1 MFGGGAGEAG
11 EGGLANGAPARSE
24 PSSASVTD
32 LTSDSSLIDLGF
44 NVCILKMTKVH

>member
-24 PSSASVTD
+24 PSSASVTEF
-32 LTSDSSLIDLGF
+32 DLGHF
-44 NVCILKMTKVH
+44 FDRPWL